1 MSTSHRVLSAPIPPP
16 QGAAPLPVPPLLEGI
31 VDFAELRDVGAAYV
45 DNTSTISKLA
55 QRRQRMYLSRPDGFG
70 KSVLL
75 STLKYYFEGRADL
88 FEGLA
93 VGEAM
98 ASRAVAQRPV
108 LHLNMEEMGSSI
120 VNLEHNL
127 TRWLSTHEARY
138 KIQVVPEMDT
148 MEGRLEEIIERAF
161 EESKT
166 AMEAQQ
172 GGTPSF
178 PGVVVLIDNFHTPLV
193 KSLGTPEERAV
204 RELYDSLFYSLFQ
217 NSQVYFLLATGTLSL
232 DHLRNHLHIC
242 APPNDVSTRPEW
254 SDVCGFS
261 IEEIRETF
269 AAHLEA
275 TAARHG
281 VTTEALMSELEQH
294 YKAYVFTWG
303 KGFETVYR
311 PSDVLQMLGGYDEF
325 WIQRASSP
333 PSIALDCA
341 DFKTIRRS
349 GAFYVDKTEAIL
361 GFIGSSETRASHFSF
376 LGRPR
381 RFGKSLLCS
390 TLQCFCEGRKDLFK
404 GLAISRHEK
413 VWSSY
418 CVLSL
423 SFVERSFASPERGKA
438 PPGPQVETVISSRA
452 VLRVIS
458 EAISAFLKRYTNA
471 AGNGAGVTLK
481 GAIDMAWLCTGQ
493 QTVVLIDEYDY
504 PLNHCRKGDMKKMK
518 GLYHDFF
525 ANIKAAAPH
534 LKVLFVT
541 GIMKFS
547 SVGLFSGGNN
557 VKNASFD
564 EWSATC
570 CGFTE
575 LEVRQMLELFPD
587 TPEDITMEELK
598 DNFNGYRF
606 SFVGEELVYNPWS
619 ILQTLYNKR
628 IGCDWIGTGNVS
640 DVLLERLKKNET
652 EGFDPVL
659 ALAEWL
665 SESVT
670 VREDDLISVCLG
682 PGTFTLNACE
692 MGYLTLKEK
701 LAATNKDSR
710 EWKVGCPNKEV
721 RHAVANYVIPMML
734 KTMKSVGN
742 VRDTYTHPM
751 FDALIDG
758 DWKKFIDL
766 LKGLFAAIYPG
777 QKSAVDLGKIASYTD
792 EEAMKNECQE
802 SIWRLEYTYQTI
814 LVAVLLVAG
823 THKGCTVAQEVVVA
837 KGCADIVVTTPKH
850 VYIIELKVGKKTAE
864 KGFEQIMERNYA
876 SPYLLEKSRE
886 VWGVALELHAD
897 KRTIGGYKC
906 EALSRDAAVAQHE
919 ETEKN

>member
-1 MSTSHRVLSAPIPPP
+1 MSTSHRLLSAPIPPP
-16 QGAAPLPVPPLLEGI
+16 QGAAQSEGGDASGTPLPVLPKKNV
-31 VDFAELRDVGAAYV
+31 VDFEILRESDAVYV
-45 DNTSTISKLA
+45 DKTACI
-55 QRRQRMYLSRPDGFG
+55 QRLHRLTKRRMIGYLSRPDGFG

-108 LHLNMEEMGSSI
+108 LHLDMEEMGSSI
-120 VNLEHNL
+120 VKLERNL
-127 TRWLSTHEARY
+127 TRWLSTHEARH

-204 RELYDSLFYSLFQ
+204 QQLYHSLFYSLFQ
-217 NSQVYFLLATGTLSL
+217 NSQVYFLLATGTLSW
-232 DHLRNHLHIC
+232 DHLARHIGISSL
-242 APPNDVSTRPEW
+242 PDDVSTTPEW

-303 KGFETVYR
+303 KGFEPLYR
-311 PSDVLQMLGGYDEF
+311 PSDVLQMLGGSDEF

-361 GFIGSSETRASHFSF
+361 GFIGSSETRARSHFSC
-376 LGRPR
+376 LSRPH

-413 VWSSY
+413 VWRTY

-423 SFVERSFASPERGKA
+423 SFAPRGSGCPEDGKA
-438 PPGPQVETVISSRA
+438 LPGPQVETVISSRA

-493 QTVVLIDEYDY
+493 ETVVLIDDYDY
-504 PLNHCRKGDMKKMK
+504 PFWHCREEHAGDMKR
-518 GLYHDFF
+518 LFEDFF
-525 ANIKAAAPH
+525 SNIKAAAPH

-541 GIMKFS
+541 GIMKFFC
-547 SVGLFSGGNN
+547 VGLFGGGDN

-564 EWSATC
+564 EWCATC
-570 CGFTE
+570 CGFTD
-575 LEVRQMLELFPD
+575 LEVRQALELFPD

-598 DNFNGYRF
+598 ANFNGYRF
-606 SFVGEELVYNPWS
+606 SFVGEELVYNPGVLYRHSTTSVLNCIGLVLGQETWMMCLWKGGRKMKGNTS
-619 ILQTLYNKR
+619 IS
-628 IGCDWIGTGNVS
+628 W
-640 DVLLERLKKNET
+640 
-652 EGFDPVL
+652 P
-659 ALAEWL
+659 L
-665 SESVT
+665 SQN
-670 VREDDLISVCLG
+670 G
-682 PGTFTLNACE
+682 
-692 MGYLTLKEK
+692 
-701 LAATNKDSR
+701 SR
-710 EWKVGCPNKEV
+710 T
-721 RHAVANYVIPMML
+721 RQL
-734 KTMKSVGN
+734 
-742 VRDTYTHPM
+742 
-751 FDALIDG
+751 
-758 DWKKFIDL
+758 
-766 LKGLFAAIYPG
+766 
-777 QKSAVDLGKIASYTD
+777 
-792 EEAMKNECQE
+792 
-802 SIWRLEYTYQTI
+802 
-814 LVAVLLVAG
+814 
-823 THKGCTVAQEVVVA
+823 
-837 KGCADIVVTTPKH
+837 
-850 VYIIELKVGKKTAE
+850 
-864 KGFEQIMERNYA
+864 
-876 SPYLLEKSRE
+876 
-886 VWGVALELHAD
+886 
-897 KRTIGGYKC
+897 
-906 EALSRDAAVAQHE
+906 
-919 ETEKN
+919 

>member
-1 MSTSHRVLSAPIPPP
+1 MLRRCALPRLTLQQQPRRAAAIAATARAVLDRRSPYADTTAPLLCRRAMSTSHCLLSAHIPPP

-45 DNTSTISKLA
+45 DKTSTISKLA

-120 VNLEHNL
+120 VKLEQNV
-127 TRWLSTHEARY
+127 TDWLITHEARY
-138 KIQVVPEMDT
+138 KIQVVPESGSMRV
-148 MEGRLEEIIERAF
+148 RLKKIIERAF

-166 AMEAQQ
+166 AMDAHQ

-193 KSLGTPEERAV
+193 KSLGTPDERAV
-204 RELYDSLFYSLFQ
+204 RELYDSFFYSLFQ

-311 PSDVLQMLGGYDEF
+311 PSDVLQMLGGSDEF

-361 GFIGSSETRASHFSF
+361 GFIGSSETRARSNFSF

-481 GAIDMAWLCTGQ
+481 GAIDMAWLCTGAANRSLDRRVRLSIESLQ
-493 QTVVLIDEYDY
+493 
-504 PLNHCRKGDMKKMK
+504 KG
-518 GLYHDFF
+518 GH
-525 ANIKAAAPH
+525 
-534 LKVLFVT
+534 
-541 GIMKFS
+541 
-547 SVGLFSGGNN
+547 
-557 VKNASFD
+557 
-564 EWSATC
+564 E
-570 CGFTE
+570 
-575 LEVRQMLELFPD
+575 
-587 TPEDITMEELK
+587 
-598 DNFNGYRF
+598 
-606 SFVGEELVYNPWS
+606 
-619 ILQTLYNKR
+619 KR
-628 IGCDWIGTGNVS
+628 
-640 DVLLERLKKNET
+640 
-652 EGFDPVL
+652 
-659 ALAEWL
+659 
-665 SESVT
+665 
-670 VREDDLISVCLG
+670 
-682 PGTFTLNACE
+682 
-692 MGYLTLKEK
+692 
-701 LAATNKDSR
+701 
-710 EWKVGCPNKEV
+710 
-721 RHAVANYVIPMML
+721 
-734 KTMKSVGN
+734 
-742 VRDTYTHPM
+742 
-751 FDALIDG
+751 
-758 DWKKFIDL
+758 
-766 LKGLFAAIYPG
+766 
-777 QKSAVDLGKIASYTD
+777 
-792 EEAMKNECQE
+792 
-802 SIWRLEYTYQTI
+802 
-814 LVAVLLVAG
+814 
-823 THKGCTVAQEVVVA
+823 
-837 KGCADIVVTTPKH
+837 
-850 VYIIELKVGKKTAE
+850 
-864 KGFEQIMERNYA
+864 
-876 SPYLLEKSRE
+876 
-886 VWGVALELHAD
+886 
-897 KRTIGGYKC
+897 
-906 EALSRDAAVAQHE
+906 
-919 ETEKN
+919 

>member
-1 MSTSHRVLSAPIPPP
+1 MSTSHRLLSAPIPPP
-16 QGAAPLPVPPLLEGI
+16 QGGAPLPVPPLLEGI
-31 VDFAELRDVGAAYV
+31 VDFAKLRRSGAIYV
-45 DNTSTISKLA
+45 DKTAQLQRLA
-55 QRRQRMYLSRPDGFG
+55 RSEIIAYLSRPDGFG

-120 VNLEHNL
+120 VKLEQNL
-127 TRWLSTHEARY
+127 TDWLITHEARY
-138 KIQVVPEMDT
+138 KIQVVPKTGSMRV
-148 MEGRLEEIIERAF
+148 RLKEIIERAF
-161 EESKT
+161 EESKIAT
-166 AMEAQQ
+166 EAQQ

-232 DHLRNHLHIC
+232 VHLRNHLRIS

-361 GFIGSSETRASHFSF
+361 GFIGSSETRARSHFSF

-557 VKNASFD
+557 VKMRA
-564 EWSATC
+564 
-570 CGFTE
+570 
-575 LEVRQMLELFPD
+575 LM
-587 TPEDITMEELK
+587 
-598 DNFNGYRF
+598 NGAPPAAGSQNWRF
-606 SFVGEELVYNPWS
+606 GRCLSCS
-619 ILQTLYNKR
+619 RTLPR
-628 IGCDWIGTGNVS
+628 T
-640 DVLLERLKKNET
+640 
-652 EGFDPVL
+652 
-659 ALAEWL
+659 
-665 SESVT
+665 
-670 VREDDLISVCLG
+670 
-682 PGTFTLNACE
+682 
-692 MGYLTLKEK
+692 
-701 LAATNKDSR
+701 SR
-710 EWKVGCPNKEV
+710 WK
-721 RHAVANYVIPMML
+721 
-734 KTMKSVGN
+734 S
-742 VRDTYTHPM
+742 
-751 FDALIDG
+751 
-758 DWKKFIDL
+758 
-766 LKGLFAAIYPG
+766 
-777 QKSAVDLGKIASYTD
+777 
-792 EEAMKNECQE
+792 
-802 SIWRLEYTYQTI
+802 
-814 LVAVLLVAG
+814 
-823 THKGCTVAQEVVVA
+823 
-837 KGCADIVVTTPKH
+837 
-850 VYIIELKVGKKTAE
+850 
-864 KGFEQIMERNYA
+864 
-876 SPYLLEKSRE
+876 
-886 VWGVALELHAD
+886 
-897 KRTIGGYKC
+897 
-906 EALSRDAAVAQHE
+906 
-919 ETEKN
+919 